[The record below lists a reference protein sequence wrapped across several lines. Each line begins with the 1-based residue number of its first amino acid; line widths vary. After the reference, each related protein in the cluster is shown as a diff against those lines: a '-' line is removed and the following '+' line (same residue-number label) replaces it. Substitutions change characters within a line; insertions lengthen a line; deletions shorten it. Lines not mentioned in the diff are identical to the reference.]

1 MGRARAKRAPHRYCC
16 WRARSARPL
25 CVWCECWRHVC
36 VLALGSLTLYTWII
50 CLCIAHIYTLHMISV
65 WTIVAEEYDFWVI
78 SGWKICILGQYS
90 GWKIWFWRQFA
101 IILTNFGPKI
111 MFPSQIW
118 THNLYQKW
126 KQLLGHNLHYNMH
139 YDMHIAS
146 YACANA
152 LRGHNWYIMH
162 AIMAGPQ

>member
-1 MGRARAKRAPHRYCC
+1 
-16 WRARSARPL
+16 
-25 CVWCECWRHVC
+25 
-36 VLALGSLTLYTWII
+36 
-50 CLCIAHIYTLHMISV
+50 MISV
-65 WTIVAEEYDFWVI
+65 WTIVAEEYDFWVN

-101 IILTNFGPKI
+101 IISINFGSKI

-152 LRGHNWYIMH
+152 LRGHNWYVMH
-162 AIMAGPQ
+162 AIMGGPQQLFCHLTAVVGKAKFLHCLGVCSGLWVKETHINKCCGKILRTVLKIP